1 MPDGELLG
9 EGRKQ
14 EEQMDTTE
22 LVIFIIAAFSF
33 GAVLIMKRDTIA
45 PPMRRFLALAAIVM
59 ILSAFIMLV
68 YAFLTMGS

>member
-1 MPDGELLG
+1 
-9 EGRKQ
+9 
-14 EEQMDTTE
+14 MDTTA

-45 PPMRRFLALAAIVM
+45 PPMRRFLALTAVVLIAA
-59 ILSAFIMLV
+59 AFIMLV

>member
-1 MPDGELLG
+1 
-9 EGRKQ
+9 
-14 EEQMDTTE
+14 MDNTA

-45 PPMRRFLALAAIVM
+45 PPMRRFLALTAVVLIAA
-59 ILSAFIMLV
+59 AFIMLV

>member
-9 EGRKQ
+9 ERRKL
-14 EEQMDTTE
+14 EEPMDTTA

-59 ILSAFIMLV
+59 IVSAFIMLV
-68 YAFLTMGS
+68 YAFLTLVS